1 MDRLLENKKELLIIL
16 NYFQSRVNTIDE
28 SINDFTKSYYLNDI
42 YSDEFNK
49 DDLSQILF
57 IKDTFIKDHQK
68 LKTIYE
74 AKLYSLKNEYTEI
87 EKEIEEEIKKEKDR
101 KKKEGCKTLKEL
113 YDMLSNYNQK
123 DIFTKIMND
132 REYAKIYLSKYNPN
146 NTGKNQ
152 DMLGT
157 IVVLGTLNLR
167 KQERET
173 YDIKLYKQSDKGTFW
188 CSCPDHKFNSGKKG
202 TVCKHICFIVCK
214 ILRYLNKDFFDS
226 KKLPDEQI
234 EQLVAKLTTNNMCQ
248 IDKSLIKE
256 IKKISLE
263 LFMNFVR
270 PIEEG
275 DSCPICFD
283 DINSKDKLACPS
295 CHNYIHNDCMEV
307 ILENRN
313 NCLWCQDD
321 IWSKYKT
328 LKRNIV

>member
-1 MDRLLENKKELLIIL
+1 MEKLLENRRELSIII
-16 NYFQSRVNTIDE
+16 NDFQYRINTIDE
-28 SINDFTKSYYLNDI
+28 SIKNFIDGYYLDNI
-42 YSDEFNK
+42 HLEEFNK
-49 DDLSQILF
+49 NDITKIFS
-57 IKDTFIKDHQK
+57 IKDTFMKDHQK
-68 LKTIYE
+68 LKNIY
-74 AKLYSLKNEYTEI
+74 KIRLNTLRDEYIEI
-87 EKEIEEEIKKEKDR
+87 EKAIEEETKKELDR
-101 KKKEGCKTLKEL
+101 KKTEGCKTLNEL
-113 YDMLSNYNQK
+113 YYILSNNYQK

-157 IVVLGTLNLR
+157 INVLGTLNLK

-173 YDIKLYKQSDKGTFW
+173 YDIKLYRQSDKGTFW

-214 ILRYLNKDFFDS
+214 ILKYLNKDFFDT

-321 IWSKYKT
+321 IWSKYKI
-328 LKRNIV
+328 LKRNII

>member
-57 IKDTFIKDHQK
+57 IKDTFIKDHQT

-263 LFMNFVR
+263 LFMNFIR